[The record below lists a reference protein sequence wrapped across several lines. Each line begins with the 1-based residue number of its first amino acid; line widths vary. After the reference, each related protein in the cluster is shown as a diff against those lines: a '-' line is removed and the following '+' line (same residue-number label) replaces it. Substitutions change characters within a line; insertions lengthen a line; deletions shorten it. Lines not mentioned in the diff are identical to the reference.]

1 MAIIQYSFFFE
12 FYEDGAFT
20 LDFRR
25 NELYPASAGQF
36 EKQIDRHSVMDTGSV
51 QVRRVEVTREEIR
64 YDHPTA
70 GPEIAEALKALGEL
84 VPARLPLAKE
94 KVVIELSG
102 VPTAVANALRRAAKD
117 EIRGCCLTFDPEGFD
132 YKTSTDPFMDENF
145 VRTRLR
151 MIPLCPQIPGV
162 VIKEL
167 RFGLDVANHTGRVMM
182 IYSGDLHLSSPEA
195 SAPAEPLF
203 NPTHEI
209 GFLQPGCTL
218 HIHDIHLTE
227 GYGTQDAAFIVAVRA
242 VTRPLDLGE
251 LSLRD
256 THSFEGGASSQSGFV
271 ESSLTSNP
279 RHHEVSMYIP
289 AAPPGGR
296 AALTVLVDACGEIMQ
311 RLRLIQKT
319 LEAARLSGGGGT
331 QRAAKAYFLVTSDA
345 SRVKGILGV
354 RDETDTIGNLL
365 ARSIY
370 ELMPDIG
377 YVSYTCIPHEKMM
390 KLTVA
395 HAVSEPEEIN
405 QIVARA
411 TRHAYGIFSQIQRGI
426 RLSLV

>member
-1 MAIIQYSFFFE
+1 
-12 FYEDGAFT
+12 
-20 LDFRR
+20 
-25 NELYPASAGQF
+25 
-36 EKQIDRHSVMDTGSV
+36 MDTGSV

-70 GPEIAEALKALGEL
+70 GPEIAEALRALGEL
-84 VPARLPLAKE
+84 APARLPLAKE
-94 KVVIELSG
+94 KVVVELAG

-117 EIRGCCLTFDPEGFD
+117 EIRGYCLTFDPEGFD
-132 YKTSTDPFMDENF
+132 HKTSTDPFMEEHF

-151 MIPLCPQIPGV
+151 MIPLCPQIPERV
-162 VIKEL
+162 VKEL

-182 IYSGDLHLSSPEA
+182 IYSGDLHLSSPES

-203 NPTHEI
+203 NPTHEL

-218 HIHDIHLTE
+218 HIRDIHLAE

-242 VTRPLDLGE
+242 VTRPLDLE
-251 LSLRD
+251 ERPLSD
-256 THSFEGGASSQSGFV
+256 THSSGGAARTQSGFV
-271 ESSLTSNP
+271 ESSLTANP
-279 RHHEVSMYIP
+279 RRHEVSMYIP

-296 AALTVLVDACGEIMQ
+296 AALTVLIDACSEIMK

-319 LEAARLSGGGGT
+319 LEAARTSSGGAA
-331 QRAAKAYFLVTSDA
+331 QRAAKAYFLVTSDVNRA
-345 SRVKGILGV
+345 KGILGV

-365 ARSIY
+365 ARSIF

-405 QIVARA
+405 QIVTRA
-411 TRHAYGIFSQIQRGI
+411 ARHAYGIFSQIQRGI
-426 RLSLV
+426 RLALV